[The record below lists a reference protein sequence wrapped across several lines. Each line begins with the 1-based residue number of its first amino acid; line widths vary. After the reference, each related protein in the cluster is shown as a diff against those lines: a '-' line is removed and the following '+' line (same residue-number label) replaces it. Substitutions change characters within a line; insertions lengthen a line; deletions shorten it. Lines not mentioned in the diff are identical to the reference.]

1 MDGSRP
7 VVKYRN
13 PTDAI
18 FHAGVNLQ
26 SGTKLKVGVVSS
38 AAVRAVCNS
47 LKGSSAPQALISKPH
62 PYRRATFQITGEFFQ
77 PYPPAPVPVED
88 CLSFKLLT
96 DGPRTIVSQNFCSET
111 EGLFCSFA
119 ISAKE
124 YSIMGLVPST
134 QLHMT
139 NQQIEEAPVFF
150 SPKIGQAGTEQF
162 RAVAAAGQELTGWK
176 EGQTI
181 TMIADPVAKVVSA
194 FVEDTLVGAFRCD
207 CRNMRF
213 CIS

>member
-1 MDGSRP
+1 M
-7 VVKYRN
+7 
-13 PTDAI
+13 
-18 FHAGVNLQ
+18 
-26 SGTKLKVGVVSS
+26 
-38 AAVRAVCNS
+38 
-47 LKGSSAPQALISKPH
+47 
-62 PYRRATFQITGEFFQ
+62 
-77 PYPPAPVPVED
+77 
-88 CLSFKLLT
+88 
-96 DGPRTIVSQNFCSET
+96 
-111 EGLFCSFA
+111 
-119 ISAKE
+119 
-124 YSIMGLVPST
+124 PST